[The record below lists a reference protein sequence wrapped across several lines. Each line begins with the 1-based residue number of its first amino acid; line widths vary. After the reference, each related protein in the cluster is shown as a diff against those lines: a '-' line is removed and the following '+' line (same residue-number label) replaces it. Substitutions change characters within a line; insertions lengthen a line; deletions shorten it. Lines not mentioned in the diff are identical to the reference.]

1 MYTKFSDRTNGT
13 VVYNYSYGKRRTHIN
28 KEDFNIY
35 QYIVHCNKR
44 YHIKMTATSKI
55 RLVVVM
61 KLHTKPELCDFY
73 GGERLSNTAT
83 LLIVD
88 FAKARLLRMEQNST
102 ASGLEYVVEDA
113 NSSSVSLF
121 GMVHCSGDTTTA
133 YVGIMPT
140 VYDTT
145 LCKLCIDSSKGPCG
159 FCSGEDEDGDGIE
172 FNVRLTVVRYVT
184 DCVFWNP
191 ARNEWDNDGCQVSV
205 LCGLIALLQVN

>member
-1 MYTKFSDRTNGT
+1 MK
-13 VVYNYSYGKRRTHIN
+13 I
-28 KEDFNIY
+28 
-35 QYIVHCNKR
+35 
-44 YHIKMTATSKI
+44 TATPKI

-61 KLHTKPELCDFY
+61 KLHKKPELWDFY
-73 GGERLSNTAT
+73 GGEWLSNPAT
-83 LLIVD
+83 LLVVD
-88 FAKARLLRMEQNST
+88 FAKTKLLRMENNST

-121 GMVHCSGDTTTA
+121 GIVYCSEETTAA

-159 FCSGEDEDGDGIE
+159 FCSGGDEVGDGIE
-172 FNVRLTVVRYVT
+172 FNVTLTVVRYVT

-191 ARNEWDNDGCQVSV
+191 DGNEWEIDGCQVSV
-205 LCGLIALLQVN
+205 